1 MANILVKKKIE
12 DSQSSLHVIT
22 DDHHL
27 TLLDTKERMET
38 EKMDVQ
44 FEHETS
50 EECVTSLQDNE
61 NTADIQE
68 KQNKPPGSFLTKLAC
83 RRFHKGI
90 RFLQD
95 LELDQIRH
103 KIK

>member
-1 MANILVKKKIE
+1 MKILT
-12 DSQSSLHVIT
+12 SLLVIR

-38 EKMDVQ
+38 EKTDVQ

-50 EECVTSLQDNE
+50 EECETSLQDNE

-68 KQNKPPGSFLTKLAC
+68 KQNKPPGLFLTKLAVA
-83 RRFHKGI
+83 FTKALGSSKI
-90 RFLQD
+90 

>member
-1 MANILVKKKIE
+1 MKILT
-12 DSQSSLHVIT
+12 SLLVIR

-50 EECVTSLQDNE
+50 EECETSLQDNE

-68 KQNKPPGSFLTKLAC
+68 KQNKPPGLFLTKLAVA
-83 RRFHKGI
+83 FTKALGSSKI
-90 RFLQD
+90 

-103 KIK
+103 KTK

>member
-1 MANILVKKKIE
+1 
-12 DSQSSLHVIT
+12 
-22 DDHHL
+22 
-27 TLLDTKERMET
+27 MET
-38 EKMDVQ
+38 EKTDVQ

-50 EECVTSLQDNE
+50 EECETSLQDNE

-68 KQNKPPGSFLTKLAC
+68 KQNKPPGLFLTKLAVA
-83 RRFHKGI
+83 FTKALGSSKI
-90 RFLQD
+90 